1 MFLDLE
7 FQISWRYTGHQNP
20 SAKISIRRKD
30 LLRGTGKCLLSTRI
44 IPRACYRALDLHPGK
59 RELPKFFQL
68 AGGYQA
74 ARKRHPDGS
83 VRLGLLR
90 SVPVLRR
97 CIPEDHAMLC
107 SPWTTPHWSIT
118 NMIAPAWERIVA
130 TTLVPSRFREK
141 PKKQVHALR
150 KTRVSLSLLSE
161 FQNRWSSPEAH
172 LAILD

>member
-68 AGGYQA
+68 PGGYQA

-90 SVPVLRR
+90 SVAVLWC

-107 SPWTTPHWSIT
+107 SPWTTPHWSTT
-118 NMIAPAWERIVA
+118 NMIAPAWKRIVA
-130 TTLVPSRFREK
+130 ATLVPSRLREK
-141 PKKQVHALR
+141 SKEASTCSQ
-150 KTRVSLSLLSE
+150 KTRVSLRLLPE
-161 FQNRWSSPEAH
+161 FQNLWSSLETNPS
-172 LAILD
+172 ILN

>member
-1 MFLDLE
+1 MLLDLE
-7 FQISWRYTGHQNP
+7 FQISWRYTAHKNP
-20 SAKISIRRKD
+20 SAKIWIRRKD
-30 LLRGTGKCLLSTRI
+30 LLSGTGKCLLSARNNPTSLLSSPHSWSGKARTQKV
-44 IPRACYRALDLHPGK
+44 LSTPG
-59 RELPKFFQL
+59 LL
-68 AGGYQA
+68 SA
-74 ARKRHPDGS
+74 ARKHHPDGS
-83 VRLGLLR
+83 IRLR
-90 SVPVLRR
+90 SVAVFWC

-161 FQNRWSSPEAH
+161 LQNRWSSPESH
-172 LAILD
+172 PAILD